1 MIRHETFDRF
11 AISLSSLCA
20 IHCIALPIAASVTPL
35 LMSTIVHGNNVH
47 EFWFHQFIL
56 IFIIPVSIFALIAG
70 YRCHR
75 KSLPILL
82 GGLGLSILV
91 TVALFAEQLISQQII
106 SHTGETMLTIIGGII
121 HAAGHVTN
129 ALSTKASHATRCSIA
144 H

>member
-20 IHCIALPIAASVTPL
+20 IHCIALPLAASVTPL
-35 LMSTIVHGNNVH
+35 LMSTIDHGNNVH

-75 KSLPILL
+75 KNLPLLL

-91 TVALFAEQLISQQII
+91 TVALFAEPLISQQII
-106 SHTGETMLTIIGGII
+106 SHTGETVLTVIGGII

-129 ALSTKASHATRCSIA
+129 ALATKASHATHCSIA

>member
-1 MIRHETFDRF
+1 MQHETFDRF

-35 LMSTIVHGNNVH
+35 LMSTINHGNAVH

-56 IFIIPVSIFALIAG
+56 IFIIPVSIFALVTG
-70 YRCHR
+70 FRCH
-75 KSLPILL
+75 KKNLPMLL

-91 TVALFAEQLISQQII
+91 IVALFAEQLISQQVI
-106 SHTGETMLTIIGGII
+106 SHTGETILTVIGGII
-121 HAAGHVTN
+121 HAAGHITN
-129 ALSTKASHATRCSIA
+129 ALATKASHATSCSTA